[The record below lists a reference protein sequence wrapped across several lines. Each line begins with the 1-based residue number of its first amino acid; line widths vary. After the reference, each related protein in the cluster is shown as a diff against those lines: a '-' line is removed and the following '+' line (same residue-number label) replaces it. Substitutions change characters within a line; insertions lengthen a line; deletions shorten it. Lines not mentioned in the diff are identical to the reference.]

1 MHKLLFVLGPA
12 EIESDILEAGSRPLE
27 YMRTSSYSKKWDSIF
42 QNLKY
47 VFQTN
52 NDVICFSSSGT
63 GAMDAAVSN
72 FCCKSDTALVING
85 GSFGERWLNI
95 CKFYDVKTIEHK
107 VEFGKSVCLNDIADI
122 LSNNKVNV
130 LFATLNETSSGALTD
145 IEGIGKILEKYPDTL
160 FIVDCISGLITD
172 KFLQDR
178 WNVDVAISASQK
190 AFALPPGLSFLSCN
204 EKAVKKNMQSDIK
217 SYYFDISEHL
227 KDLKRN
233 QTPYTPAVSLVEQLY
248 VRLEK
253 IKSTGLDNIQ
263 TNYKN
268 ITEKIRNVLAEFD
281 FKIIAEKP
289 ANCVSAVY
297 TDKYDAS
304 EIVSIMREKYNIE
317 IAPSGGELKH
327 KLFRIGNYGNIT
339 DNDIDLLRNAFK
351 NTISELSKKGC

>member
-12 EIESDILEAGSRPLE
+12 EIENDILETGGKPLE
-27 YMRTSSYSKKWDSIF
+27 YMRTSSYSTKWNSIF

-72 FCCKSDTALVING
+72 FCCKNDTALVING
-85 GSFGERWLNI
+85 GSFGERWLKI
-95 CKFYDVKTIEHK
+95 CQFYGVKTIEHK
-107 VEFGKSVCLNDIADI
+107 VEFGKSACLNDISNI

-145 IEGIGKILEKYPDTL
+145 IEGIGQILENYPDTL

-172 KFLQDR
+172 KFLQDK

-204 EKAVKKNMQSDIK
+204 EKAIKKHFQSDIK
-217 SYYFDISEHL
+217 SYYFDVSEHL

-233 QTPYTPAVSLVEQLY
+233 QTPFTPAVSLVEQLY

-253 IKSTGLDNIQ
+253 IKNTGLDNIQ
-263 TNYKN
+263 SDYKIITN
-268 ITEKIRNVLAEFD
+268 KIRNVLSEFGFKTLAEN
-281 FKIIAEKP
+281 P
-289 ANCVSAVY
+289 ANCVTAVY
-297 TDKYDAS
+297 TDKYDAY

-327 KLFRIGNYGNIT
+327 KLFRVGNYGNIT
-339 DNDIDLLRNAFK
+339 DKDIDLLRSALQK
-351 NTISELSKKGC
+351 SISELSK

>member
-1 MHKLLFVLGPA
+1 MHKLLFVLGPT
-12 EIESDILEAGSRPLE
+12 EIENDILEIGKKPLE
-27 YMRTSSYSKKWDSIF
+27 YMRTSSYSEKWNSIF

-72 FCCKSDTALVING
+72 FCCKNDTVLVING
-85 GSFGERWLNI
+85 GSFGERWLKI
-95 CKFYDVKTIEHK
+95 CEYYGIKTIEHK
-107 VEFGKSVCLNDIADI
+107 VEFGKSACLDDIENI
-122 LSNNKVNV
+122 LLKNKVNV

-145 IEGIGKILEKYPDTL
+145 IARIGKILEKYPDTL

-172 KFLQDR
+172 KFLQDK

-204 EKAVKKNMQSDIK
+204 EKAIKKHMQSDIK
-217 SYYFDISEHL
+217 SYYFDVSEHL

-233 QTPYTPAVSLVEQLY
+233 QTPYTPAVSLVDQLY

-253 IKSTGLDNIQ
+253 IKNTGLDNIQ
-263 TNYKN
+263 SNYKN
-268 ITEKIRNVLAEFD
+268 ITKKIRSVLSEFGFKILAEN
-281 FKIIAEKP
+281 P

-297 TDKYDAS
+297 TDKYDAY
-304 EIVSIMREKYNIE
+304 EIVSIMRKKYNIE

-339 DNDIDLLRNAFK
+339 DKDIDLLKSALK
-351 NTISELSKKGC
+351 NTISELSIKGC

>member
-12 EIESDILEAGSRPLE
+12 EIENDVLEIGSMPLE
-27 YMRTSSYSKKWDSIF
+27 YMRTPSYSEKWKSIF

-72 FCCKSDTALVING
+72 FCCKNDTALVING
-85 GSFGERWLNI
+85 GSFGERWLKI
-95 CKFYDVKTIEHK
+95 CEFYGVNTIEHK
-107 VEFGKSVCLNDIADI
+107 VEFGKSVCLDNITEI
-122 LSNNKVNV
+122 LSNNKINIV
-130 LFATLNETSSGALTD
+130 FATLNETSSGALTD

-172 KFLQDR
+172 KFLQDK

-204 EKAVKKNMQSDIK
+204 EKAVKKHMQSDIK
-217 SYYFDISEHL
+217 SYYFDVSEHL

-233 QTPYTPAVSLVEQLY
+233 QTPYTPAVSLVDQLY

-253 IKSTGLDNIQ
+253 IKNTGLDNIQ
-263 TNYKN
+263 SNYKN
-268 ITEKIRNVLAEFD
+268 ITKKIRNVLSEFGFEILAEN
-281 FKIIAEKP
+281 P

-297 TDKYDAS
+297 TDKYDAY

-339 DNDIDLLRNAFK
+339 DKEIDILKNAFQK
-351 NTISELSKKGC
+351 TISELSK

>member
-1 MHKLLFVLGPA
+1 MHNLLFVLGPA
-12 EIESDILEAGSRPLE
+12 EIESDILEVGSKPLE
-27 YMRTSSYSKKWDSIF
+27 YMRTSSYSEKWNSIF
-42 QNLKY
+42 HNLKY

-72 FCCKSDTALVING
+72 FCSKDDTVLVING
-85 GSFGERWLNI
+85 GSFGERWLKI
-95 CKFYDVKTIEHK
+95 CEFYGVKTIEHK
-107 VEFGKSVCLNDIADI
+107 IEFGKSARLDDIENI
-122 LSNNKVNV
+122 LTNNKINI

-145 IEGIGKILEKYPDTL
+145 IEGIGKILEKYPDIL
-160 FIVDCISGLITD
+160 FVVDCISGLITD
-172 KFLQDR
+172 KFLQDK

-204 EKAVKKNMQSDIK
+204 EKAIKKHMQSDIK
-217 SYYFDISEHL
+217 SYYFDVSEHL

-233 QTPYTPAVSLVEQLY
+233 QTPYTPAVSLVDQLY

-253 IKSTGLDNIQ
+253 IKNTGLDNIQ
-263 TNYKN
+263 SNYKN
-268 ITEKIRNVLAEFD
+268 ITKKIRSVLSEFGFKILAEN
-281 FKIIAEKP
+281 P

-297 TDKYDAS
+297 TDKYDAY

-339 DNDIDLLRNAFK
+339 DKEIDLLKNAFQK
-351 NTISELSKKGC
+351 TISELSK